1 MIRPDFV
8 SIHSSRGKF
17 AKGASTFH
25 EKIAQ
30 KTTFPSLD
38 IVLKHEVTTNISLKL
53 SEIQRI
59 LFVEMSISED
69 TYATSLS

>member
-1 MIRPDFV
+1 MMRPDFV

-30 KTTFPSLD
+30 KDIFPILD
-38 IVLKHEVTTNISLKL
+38 IVLKHEVTTKKL
-53 SEIQRI
+53 FLI
-59 LFVEMSISED
+59 LLCD
-69 TYATSLS
+69 TANCFR